1 MSASFFR
8 LLQVVCVR
16 WGFALGA
23 SDDYPFRAMRGAL
36 ASANFPALARRSKP
50 SDHALPRGR
59 GVFCVWGF
67 GHILPHSR
75 PDVGS
80 EDPLNLSISLSVGT
94 ETK

>member
-1 MSASFFR
+1 MADPCQR
-8 LLQVVCVR
+8 LFSGFQTQVVYVR

-23 SDDYPFRAMRGAL
+23 SDFFRFELCVVLCNNIARLNGAV
-36 ASANFPALARRSKP
+36 FP
-50 SDHALPRGR
+50 
-59 GVFCVWGF
+59 V
-67 GHILPHSR
+67 R